1 MTTLAY
7 SPAHK
12 ALVYTTTEPLSIAEA
27 CPEARRL
34 PDGRVVVPA
43 TLPNLRRLAARGLPV
58 IEPMQTDGYAWPG
71 RFKPFAAQRTTANF
85 LALHKRATVLSD
97 MGTGKTNAAL
107 WAADYLMDQHPPGEF
122 RALVVA
128 PLSTLRRVWSDAVFQ
143 GFLGKRKAVVLHGSA
158 EQRLKLLAQPA
169 DFYVINHDGLGVGAQ
184 TSRGRLELRG
194 FADALQQRSDI
205 RLVIVDEV
213 SAYRDASTRRHK
225 LARALIGQREYLWG
239 MTGTPTPNGPLDA
252 YGIAKLMNN
261 AHGESMTSF
270 RLRTMLQV
278 STFKWVPKAGS
289 QDVVKTALSPTI
301 RFAIEECVDLPEC
314 TVQQR
319 EVELSAEQ
327 AKAYKTMKQDLR
339 LMVTRGE
346 VNAANE
352 AVLRLK
358 LLQISCG
365 AIYDADRTVHHLDCA
380 PRLKELE
387 DVIEEAHRKV
397 IIFAPLT
404 SVVDLLKTKLT
415 KWSRAVIN
423 GSVPDKQRSEIF
435 RAFQDDAEPQLL
447 IADPGTMSHGLTLTK
462 ATTIV
467 WYAPTD
473 RTETYL
479 QANKRIHRPGQDSK
493 TTIVQI
499 AATTIEREI
508 FRRLEANESL
518 QGVVLK
524 LAEDRL

>member
-1 MTTLAY
+1 MTSIAY
-7 SPAHK
+7 SPRHR
-12 ALVYTTTEPLSIAEA
+12 ALIYTTPTPLLFAEA
-27 CPEARRL
+27 CPDSRRL
-34 PDGRVVVPA
+34 ADGRVVVPFS
-43 TLPNLRRLAARGLPV
+43 LPNLRRIAARGLPV
-58 IEPMQTDGYAWPG
+58 VEPMDADGYDWPG
-71 RFKPFAAQRTTANF
+71 RFKPFAAQRVTANF

-107 WAADYLMDQHPPGEF
+107 WAADYLMTLQPGF
-122 RALVVA
+122 KALVVA
-128 PLSTLRRVWSDAVFQ
+128 PLSTLRRVWSDAIFQ

-158 EQRLKLLAQPA
+158 EQRLKLLEQDA
-169 DFYVINHDGLGVGAQ
+169 DFFIINHDGLGVGAQ

-194 FADALQQRSDI
+194 FAHALFERSDI
-205 RLVIVDEV
+205 RLAIVDEV
-213 SAYRDASTRRHK
+213 SAYRDASTRRHR
-225 LARALIGQREYLWG
+225 LARHLIGQREYLWG

-261 AHGESMTSF
+261 ANGESMTSF
-270 RLRTMLQV
+270 RMRTMMQV

-327 AKAYKTMKQDLR
+327 AKAFKEMKRDLR
-339 LMVTRGE
+339 LMVTKGE

-352 AVLRLK
+352 AVLRMK
-358 LLQISCG
+358 LIQISCG
-365 AIYDADRTVHHLDCA
+365 AVYDAGRLVHHLDCA
-380 PRLKELE
+380 PRLAELE
-387 DVIEEAHRKV
+387 QVIEEAHRKV

-404 SVVDLLKTKLT
+404 SVVDLLNTKLT

-423 GSVPDKQRSEIF
+423 GAVPDKQRSEIF

-518 QGVVLK
+518 QGVILK

>member
-1 MTTLAY
+1 MTSIAY
-7 SPAHK
+7 SPAHR
-12 ALVYTTTEPLSIAEA
+12 ALVYTTPTPMLFAEA
-27 CPEARRL
+27 CPASRQL
-34 PDGRVVVPA
+34 PDGRVVVPF
-43 TLPNLRRLAARGLPV
+43 TLPNLQRLSARGLPV
-58 IEPMQTDGYAWPG
+58 IEPMDADGYAWPG
-71 RFKPFAAQRTTANF
+71 RFKPFGAQRTTANF
-85 LALHKRATVLSD
+85 LVLHKRATVLSD

-107 WAADYLMDQHPPGEF
+107 WAADYLMDQQPGLK
-122 RALVVA
+122 ALVVA

-158 EQRLKLLAQPA
+158 EQRLKLLDQDA
-169 DFYVINHDGLGVGAQ
+169 DFFVINHDGLGVGAA
-184 TSRGRLELRG
+184 TSRGRMELRG
-194 FADALQQRSDI
+194 FADALSQRSDI

-213 SAYRDASTRRHK
+213 SAYRDASTRRHRI
-225 LARALIGQREYLWG
+225 ARILIGQREYLWG

-261 AHGESMTSF
+261 CHGESMTSF
-270 RLRTMLQV
+270 RMRTMLQV

-289 QDVVKTALSPTI
+289 HEVVKAALSPTI

-327 AKAYKTMKQDLR
+327 AKAYKMMKQDLR

-352 AVLRLK
+352 AVLRMK
-358 LLQISCG
+358 LIQISCG
-365 AIYDADRTVHHLDCA
+365 ALYDAERKVHFLDCA

-387 DVIEEAHRKV
+387 EVIEEAHRKV

-404 SVVDLLKTKLT
+404 SVVDLLNTKLT

-423 GSVPDKQRSEIF
+423 GAVPDKQRSEIF
-435 RAFQDDAEPQLL
+435 RSFQDDVEPQLL

-499 AATTIEREI
+499 AATPIEREI

>member
-1 MTTLAY
+1 MY
-7 SPAHK
+7 
-12 ALVYTTTEPLSIAEA
+12 
-27 CPEARRL
+27 
-34 PDGRVVVPA
+34 
-43 TLPNLRRLAARGLPV
+43 LRR
-58 IEPMQTDGYAWPG
+58 MT
-71 RFKPFAAQRTTANF
+71 
-85 LALHKRATVLSD
+85 
-97 MGTGKTNAAL
+97 
-107 WAADYLMDQHPPGEF
+107 PP
-122 RALVVA
+122 
-128 PLSTLRRVWSDAVFQ
+128 
-143 GFLGKRKAVVLHGSA
+143 
-158 EQRLKLLAQPA
+158 
-169 DFYVINHDGLGVGAQ
+169 
-184 TSRGRLELRG
+184 
-194 FADALQQRSDI
+194 
-205 RLVIVDEV
+205 
-213 SAYRDASTRRHK
+213 
-225 LARALIGQREYLWG
+225 LI
-239 MTGTPTPNGPLDA
+239 PP
-252 YGIAKLMNN
+252 
-261 AHGESMTSF
+261 
-270 RLRTMLQV
+270 
-278 STFKWVPKAGS
+278 
-289 QDVVKTALSPTI
+289 
-301 RFAIEECVDLPEC
+301 
-314 TVQQR
+314 
-319 EVELSAEQ
+319 
-327 AKAYKTMKQDLR
+327 
-339 LMVTRGE
+339 RGE

-352 AVLRLK
+352 AVLRMK
-358 LLQISCG
+358 LIQISCG
-365 AIYDADRTVHHLDCA
+365 AVYDADRTVHHLDCA

-499 AATTIEREI
+499 AATPIEREI